1 MSDDIISERDAE
13 KVLDDL
19 VAKADPHELDR
30 LDRPFHDKLAR
41 LKDQGGV
48 SKDMLDQLHVF
59 WEMLKTPDDVVSF
72 KTKAVIMAAVTYF
85 ASPLD
90 LIPDSLGFA
99 GYLDD
104 MMIVRIVYNRVS
116 DEIEAFRTHRS

>member
-1 MSDDIISERDAE
+1 MSDKFSESDAE
-13 KVLDDL
+13 KVLDEL
-19 VAKADPHELDR
+19 AAKADPHELDK
-30 LDRPFHDKLAR
+30 LDRPFHEKLDR
-41 LKDQGGV
+41 LRQQGGV
-48 SKDMLDQLHVF
+48 SKEMLDQLHIF

-72 KTKAVIMAAVTYF
+72 KSKAVIMGAVTYF

-104 MMIVRIVYNRVS
+104 MMIVRIVYNRLG
-116 DEIEAFRTHRS
+116 DEIEAFRSHRN

>member
-1 MSDDIISERDAE
+1 MSTTFSERDAQ
-13 KVLDDL
+13 KVLDEL
-19 VAKADPHELDR
+19 VAKADPHDLDK

-48 SKDMLDQLHVF
+48 STEMLDQLHVL
-59 WEMLKTPDDVVSF
+59 WEMLKAPDDVVPF
-72 KTKAVIMAAVTYF
+72 KSKALIMGAVTYF
-85 ASPLD
+85 VSPVD

-104 MMIVRIVYNRVS
+104 RLIVRIVYNRLDKVL
-116 DEIEAFRTHRS
+116 DAFRAHRT

>member
-1 MSDDIISERDAE
+1 MSTTLSERDAQ
-13 KVLDDL
+13 KVLDEL
-19 VAKADPHELDR
+19 VAKADPHDLDK

-48 SKDMLDQLHVF
+48 STEMLDQLHVL
-59 WEMLKTPDDVVSF
+59 WEMLKAPDDVVPF
-72 KTKAVIMAAVTYF
+72 KSKALIMGAVTYF
-85 ASPLD
+85 VSPVD

-104 MMIVRIVYNRVS
+104 MMIVRLVYNRL
-116 DEIEAFRTHRS
+116 DEVLDAFRSHRT